1 MIFRKLKLLRKNQQ
15 GFMLIEILGA
25 LVIASLI
32 SLVVTMAN
40 AQVLNQTSD
49 NNNFTTASR
58 HTQNAIYWIGRD
70 VQMAQTINGTDGF
83 PQTENLILT
92 WTTWDNNVNTA
103 NYSLENGELLRAY
116 AIDAGSP
123 MVTVVAEYI
132 NPDEAMTYC
141 SSANGVLSLTITSS
155 VGEGRR
161 IVDVTKTHQITSR
174 PNL

>member
-1 MIFRKLKLLRKNQQ
+1 
-15 GFMLIEILGA
+15 MLIEVLGA

-49 NNNFTTASR
+49 NNNYTTASR

-83 PQTENLILT
+83 PQSENLVLS
-92 WTTWDNNVNTA
+92 WTTWENNVHTA
-103 NYSLENGELLRAY
+103 NYTLVNGELQRMY
-116 AIDAGSP
+116 TIDAGSP
-123 MVTVVAEYI
+123 LTTIVAEYI
-132 NPDEAMTYC
+132 NPGEAMTYC
-141 SSANGVLSLTITSS
+141 SSDNGVLMLTITSS
-155 VGEGRR
+155 VGEGSKT
-161 IVDVTKTHQITSR
+161 IDVTKTHQITSR